1 MITKPKDCPFDD
13 MILLKTLSVYLEET
27 PLRIPLRPEWVD
39 WCNGRGLVT
48 GNRLTPA
55 GEVRHRELQGSA
67 DIIADHARRRI
78 RVGQGDKLTR
88 TEFDAIGST
97 YLGRSPKAVPSGRFL
112 VHNHIKRPTRSEDI
126 GFGGFRVWLQLTAD
140 DEDVVLCDCGWAPE
154 LGKHYIT
161 APLAERRHALHL
173 EYRYDGA
180 TVL

>member
-1 MITKPKDCPFDD
+1 MITKPKDCPFED

-27 PLRIPLRPEWVD
+27 PLRIPLRPEWVE
-39 WCNGRGLVT
+39 WCIGRGLVT
-48 GNRLTPA
+48 GDRLTPA
-55 GEVRHRELQGSA
+55 GEARHGELQGSA

-78 RVGQGDKLTR
+78 RMGQGDKLTR

-97 YLGRSPKAVPSGRFL
+97 YLGRSPKTVPSGQFL

>member
-27 PLRIPLRPEWVD
+27 PLRIPLRPEWVE
-39 WCNGRGLVT
+39 WCIGRGLVT
-48 GNRLTPA
+48 GDRLTPA
-55 GEVRHRELQGSA
+55 GETRHGELQGSA

-78 RVGQGDKLTR
+78 RMGQGDKLTR

-180 TVL
+180 TVR